1 MGHDALAMSDD
12 DPKSP
17 LQVMG
22 WREWI
27 DLPALGI
34 RGIKAKADTGARSS
48 ALHAIDVALVE
59 VDGESRVRFKV
70 HPVQRDSKHVVRC
83 EAPLV
88 DERWVRSSSGKAML
102 RPVIRTRLRLGSRL
116 WSTEITLVRRDLM
129 GFRMLLGR
137 RTLKRRF
144 LVDSGRSFLLG
155 PLKKGRQEN
164 AKRAGTGRTK
174 DRIVG

>member
-1 MGHDALAMSDD
+1 MSDD
-12 DPKSP
+12 DPKHS

-34 RGIKAKADTGARSS
+34 RRIKAKADTGARSS
-48 ALHAIDVALVE
+48 ALHAFDVELVE
-59 VDGESRVRFKV
+59 TDGEPRVRFKV
-70 HPVQRDSKHVVRC
+70 HPVQRDYRTQVTC

-88 DERWVRSSSGKAML
+88 DQRWVRSSSGKAML
-102 RPVIRTRLRLGSRL
+102 RPVIRTRIRVGSRL

-144 LVDSGRSFLLG
+144 LVDSGSSFLLG
-155 PLKKGRQEN
+155 PPRKKKKTTTTT
-164 AKRAGTGRTK
+164 KRKPTG
-174 DRIVG
+174 